1 MPRHAYVVELKQNL
15 HKNSSKSRLASLE
28 LSPPPPSRPRPPPPK
43 KKGQK
48 AKKLNM
54 GGFAE
59 FFC

>member
-1 MPRHAYVVELKQNL
+1 MPRHAYVVELRQNL
-15 HKNSSKSRLASLE
+15 HKNSPKSRLASLE
-28 LSPPPPSRPRPPPPK
+28 LSSPPPRGRDPPPK